1 MEPDQGEKQMGIEE
15 MQHDE
20 FKPTCPKC
28 GGIEFAAVYNRYVAR
43 TSQPISMIICADL
56 KCQAVAGVLP
66 TAEVF
71 PE

>member
-1 MEPDQGEKQMGIEE
+1 MEPDQGEKKMGVEK
-15 MQHDE
+15 MRDDE

-28 GGIEFAAVYNRYVAR
+28 PGHEFVAVSNRYVAR
-43 TSQPISMIICADL
+43 TSEAISMIICANL
-56 KCQAVAGVLP
+56 NCQAVVGVLP